1 MWLVALIVPYC
12 VEMGQKRQNTL
23 LREVRVGDFREKS
36 ARIGAKKSAKNENCK
51 VTVYYAIASEFYE
64 CFFRFFKEVSEI
76 DVIQ

>member
-1 MWLVALIVPYC
+1 
-12 VEMGQKRQNTL
+12 
-23 LREVRVGDFREKS
+23 VGDFREKS
-36 ARIGAKKSAKNENCK
+36 ARIGAKKSAQNENCK